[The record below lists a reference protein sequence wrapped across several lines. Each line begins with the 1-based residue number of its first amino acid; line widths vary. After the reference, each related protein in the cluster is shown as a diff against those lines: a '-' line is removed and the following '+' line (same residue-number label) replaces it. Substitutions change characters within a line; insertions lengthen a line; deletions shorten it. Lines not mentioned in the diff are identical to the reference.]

1 MVLIVKNYQTFS
13 IERKLNNLK
22 IKMLKKILFILDS
35 KQKKKLIFFYLFS
48 LLIIFL
54 ELLGLAIVIPLV
66 ETILN
71 SNSVSKY
78 LDYLPVKF
86 FNITSDNLIFF
97 ALIAFNILILLKN
110 LLLFIAQKYQ
120 VRFISMYTQKLQV
133 KLFKN
138 YIYQPISNLMKNNIA
153 TINRNVIDLSNDYTN
168 SLLNP
173 MITIFSDLALFVF
186 ILALLIFA
194 QPLITI
200 AGLTITLIIG
210 FVIFLINKKVLFNNG
225 EKYKLNKSE
234 MIKSLNETF
243 GAILEVKSFKKEKQF
258 TEKFEN
264 FTNIIKDIKIKVS
277 ILGFVPKLLFE
288 ILGIFLISVFFLILS
303 QKIENINEILPI
315 VVLFVFAFTKII
327 PLVNKIL
334 TNAQKIRYSQPL
346 LDEIYGVL
354 IHFIKKNN
362 SYSQSFSFIDKIDM
376 SNVDFEYVK
385 NNLILKNINLT
396 IKKNRFVV
404 IMGASGSGKST
415 LLKLILGL
423 LDPTKGKVL
432 VDNQP
437 VINNPNKWQEKINFV
452 PQDVFILDDSLK
464 NNITLEITEKQIDFD
479 KLESAIDASN
489 LRSFVNSLSAGYN
502 TILGDKGSRISGG
515 QKQRIGIARAMYAN
529 SEVIILDESTSSIDE
544 KSQNEIL
551 TKLKQLKNKTVIF
564 ITHDSKIKKHCDEI
578 YLLKNNTLKK
588 LINENSI

>member
-1 MVLIVKNYQTFS
+1 
-13 IERKLNNLK
+13 
-22 IKMLKKILFILDS
+22 MLKKILFILDS

-48 LLIIFL
+48 LLSIFL

-71 SNSVSKY
+71 PNSVSKY

-86 FNITSDNLIFF
+86 FNITSDNLIYFV
-97 ALIAFNILILLKN
+97 LIAFNILILLKN

-168 SLLNP
+168 TLLNP

-334 TNAQKIRYSQPL
+334 TNAQRIKYSQPL
-346 LDEIYGVL
+346 LNEIYGVL

-362 SYSQSFSFIDKIDM
+362 SYSQSFSFIDKINM

-551 TKLKQLKNKTVIF
+551 TKLNQLKNKTVIF
-564 ITHDSKIKKHCDEI
+564 ITHDSKIKKYCDEI

>member
-48 LLIIFL
+48 FLIIFL

-210 FVIFLINKKVLFNNG
+210 FVIFLTNKKVLFNNG

>member
-1 MVLIVKNYQTFS
+1 MEFIVKNYSTFS

-210 FVIFLINKKVLFNNG
+210 FVIFLTNKKVLFNNG

>member
-210 FVIFLINKKVLFNNG
+210 FVIFLTNKKVLFNNG

>member
-1 MVLIVKNYQTFS
+1 ML
-13 IERKLNNLK
+13 LK

-210 FVIFLINKKVLFNNG
+210 FVIFLTNKKVLFNNG

>member
-1 MVLIVKNYQTFS
+1 
-13 IERKLNNLK
+13 
-22 IKMLKKILFILDS
+22 MLKKILFILDS

-48 LLIIFL
+48 LLCIFL

-71 SNSVSKY
+71 PNSVSKY

-86 FNITSDNLIFF
+86 FNITSDNLIYFV
-97 ALIAFNILILLKN
+97 LIAFNILILLKN

-153 TINRNVIDLSNDYTN
+153 IINRNVIDLSNDYTN
-168 SLLNP
+168 TLLNP

-210 FVIFLINKKVLFNNG
+210 FIIFLINKKVLFNNG

-334 TNAQKIRYSQPL
+334 TNAQRIKYSQPL
-346 LDEIYGVL
+346 LNEIYGVL
-354 IHFIKKNN
+354 INFIKKNN
-362 SYSQSFSFIDKIDM
+362 SYSQSFSFIDKINM

-529 SEVIILDESTSSIDE
+529 SEVIILDESTSSLDE

-551 TKLKQLKNKTVIF
+551 TKLNQLKNKTVIF
-564 ITHDSKIKKHCDEI
+564 ITHDSKIKKYCDEI

>member
-1 MVLIVKNYQTFS
+1 
-13 IERKLNNLK
+13 
-22 IKMLKKILFILDS
+22 MLKKILFILDS

-48 LLIIFL
+48 LLCIFL

-71 SNSVSKY
+71 PNSVSKY

-86 FNITSDNLIFF
+86 FNITSDNLIYFV
-97 ALIAFNILILLKN
+97 LIAFNILIILKN
-110 LLLFIAQKYQ
+110 ILLFIAQKYQ
-120 VRFISMYTQKLQV
+120 VRFISEYNQTLQV
-133 KLFKN
+133 RLFKS
-138 YIYQPISNLMKNNIA
+138 YIYQPVSNLMKNNIA

-210 FVIFLINKKVLFNNG
+210 FIIFLINKKVLFNNG

-334 TNAQKIRYSQPL
+334 TNVQRIKYSQPL
-346 LDEIYGVL
+346 LNEIYGVL
-354 IHFIKKNN
+354 INFIKKNN
-362 SYSQSFSFIDKIDM
+362 SYSQSFSFIDKINM

-529 SEVIILDESTSSIDE
+529 SEVIILDESTSSLDE

-551 TKLKQLKNKTVIF
+551 TKLNQLKNKTVIF
-564 ITHDSKIKKHCDEI
+564 ITHDSKIKKYCDEI

>member
-1 MVLIVKNYQTFS
+1 
-13 IERKLNNLK
+13 
-22 IKMLKKILFILDS
+22 MLKKILFILDS

-48 LLIIFL
+48 LLSIFL
-54 ELLGLAIVIPLV
+54 ELLGIAMVIPLV

-71 SNSVSKY
+71 PNSVSKY
-78 LDYLPVKF
+78 LDYVPVKF

-97 ALIAFNILILLKN
+97 VLIAFNILILLKN

-168 SLLNP
+168 TLLNP

-264 FTNIIKDIKIKVS
+264 FTNIIKDIKIKLS

-334 TNAQKIRYSQPL
+334 TNAQKIKFAQPL
-346 LDEIYGVL
+346 LNEIYGVL

-362 SYSQSFSFIDKIDM
+362 SYSQSFSFKDKIDM

-396 IKKNRFVV
+396 IKKNRFIV
-404 IMGASGSGKST
+404 IMGDSGSGKST

-432 VDNQP
+432 IDNQP
-437 VINNPNKWQEKINFV
+437 VINNLDKWQEKINFV

-544 KSQNEIL
+544 KSQNEIF
-551 TKLKQLKNKTVIF
+551 TKLNQLKNKTVIF
-564 ITHDSKIKKHCDEI
+564 ITHDSKIKKYCDEI
-578 YLLKNNTLKK
+578 YLLKNNTLEK

>member
-1 MVLIVKNYQTFS
+1 
-13 IERKLNNLK
+13 
-22 IKMLKKILFILDS
+22 MLKKILFILDS

-48 LLIIFL
+48 LLSIFL

-71 SNSVSKY
+71 PNSVSKY

-86 FNITSDNLIFF
+86 FNITSDNLIYFV
-97 ALIAFNILILLKN
+97 LIAFNILILLKN

-168 SLLNP
+168 TLLNP

-334 TNAQKIRYSQPL
+334 TNAQRIKYSQPL
-346 LDEIYGVL
+346 LNEIYGVL

-362 SYSQSFSFIDKIDM
+362 SYSQSFSFIDKINM

-396 IKKNRFVV
+396 IKKNRIVV

-551 TKLKQLKNKTVIF
+551 TKLNQLKNKTVIF
-564 ITHDSKIKKHCDEI
+564 ITHDSKIKKYCDEI

>member
-1 MVLIVKNYQTFS
+1 
-13 IERKLNNLK
+13 
-22 IKMLKKILFILDS
+22 MLKKILFILDS

-210 FVIFLINKKVLFNNG
+210 FVIFLTNKKVLFNNG

>member
-1 MVLIVKNYQTFS
+1 
-13 IERKLNNLK
+13 
-22 IKMLKKILFILDS
+22 MLKKILFILDS

-48 LLIIFL
+48 LLSIFL
-54 ELLGLAIVIPLV
+54 ELLGIAMVIPLV

-71 SNSVSKY
+71 PNSVSKY
-78 LDYLPVKF
+78 LDYVPVKF

-97 ALIAFNILILLKN
+97 VLIAFNILILLKN

-120 VRFISMYTQKLQV
+120 VRFVCMYTQKLQV

-153 TINRNVIDLSNDYTN
+153 IINRNVIDLSNDYTN
-168 SLLNP
+168 TLLNP

-200 AGLTITLIIG
+200 VGLTITLIIG
-210 FVIFLINKKVLFNNG
+210 FVIFSINKKVLFNNG

-258 TEKFEN
+258 TERFEN

-334 TNAQKIRYSQPL
+334 TNAQRIKYSQPL
-346 LDEIYGVL
+346 LNEIYGVL

-362 SYSQSFSFIDKIDM
+362 SYSQSFSFKDKIDM

-423 LDPTKGKVL
+423 LDPTQGKVL

-437 VINNPNKWQEKINFV
+437 VINNLNKWQEKINFV

-464 NNITLEITEKQIDFD
+464 NNITLEITEKQIDYD

-544 KSQNEIL
+544 KSQNEIF
-551 TKLKQLKNKTVIF
+551 TKLNQLKNKTVIF
-564 ITHDSKIKKHCDEI
+564 ITHDSKIKKYCDEI

>member
-1 MVLIVKNYQTFS
+1 
-13 IERKLNNLK
+13 
-22 IKMLKKILFILDS
+22 MLKKILFILDS

-48 LLIIFL
+48 LLCIFL

-71 SNSVSKY
+71 PNSVSKY

-86 FNITSDNLIFF
+86 FNITSDNLIYFV
-97 ALIAFNILILLKN
+97 LIAFNILILLKN

-153 TINRNVIDLSNDYTN
+153 IINRNVIDLSNDYTN
-168 SLLNP
+168 TLLNP

-210 FVIFLINKKVLFNNG
+210 FIIFLINKKVLFNNG

-334 TNAQKIRYSQPL
+334 TNVQRIKYSQPL
-346 LDEIYGVL
+346 LNEIYGVL
-354 IHFIKKNN
+354 INFIKKNN
-362 SYSQSFSFIDKIDM
+362 SYSQSFSFIDKINM

-529 SEVIILDESTSSIDE
+529 SEVIILDESTSSLDE

-551 TKLKQLKNKTVIF
+551 TKLNQLKNKTVIF

>member
-1 MVLIVKNYQTFS
+1 
-13 IERKLNNLK
+13 
-22 IKMLKKILFILDS
+22 MLKKILFILDS

-48 LLIIFL
+48 LLCIFL

-71 SNSVSKY
+71 PNSVSKY

-86 FNITSDNLIFF
+86 FNITSDNLIYFV
-97 ALIAFNILILLKN
+97 LIAFNILILLKN

-153 TINRNVIDLSNDYTN
+153 IINRNVIDLSNDYTN
-168 SLLNP
+168 TLLNP

-210 FVIFLINKKVLFNNG
+210 FIIFLINKKVLFNNG

-334 TNAQKIRYSQPL
+334 TNVQRIKYSQPL
-346 LDEIYGVL
+346 LNEIYGVL
-354 IHFIKKNN
+354 INFIKKNN
-362 SYSQSFSFIDKIDM
+362 SYSQSFSFIDKINM

-529 SEVIILDESTSSIDE
+529 SEVIILDESTSSLDE

-551 TKLKQLKNKTVIF
+551 TKLNQLKNKTVIF
-564 ITHDSKIKKHCDEI
+564 ITHDSKIKKYCDEI

>member
-1 MVLIVKNYQTFS
+1 
-13 IERKLNNLK
+13 
-22 IKMLKKILFILDS
+22 MLKKILFILDS

-48 LLIIFL
+48 LLSIFL

-71 SNSVSKY
+71 PNSVSKY

-86 FNITSDNLIFF
+86 FNITSDNLIYFV
-97 ALIAFNILILLKN
+97 LIAFNILILLKN

-168 SLLNP
+168 TLLNP

-225 EKYKLNKSE
+225 KKYKLNKSE

-334 TNAQKIRYSQPL
+334 TNAQRIKYSQPL
-346 LDEIYGVL
+346 LNEIYGVL

-362 SYSQSFSFIDKIDM
+362 SYSQSFSFIDKINM

-551 TKLKQLKNKTVIF
+551 TKLNQLKNKTVIF
-564 ITHDSKIKKHCDEI
+564 ITHDSKIKKYCDEI

>member
-210 FVIFLINKKVLFNNG
+210 FVIFLTNKKVLFNNG

-334 TNAQKIRYSQPL
+334 TNAQRIRYSQPL

>member
-210 FVIFLINKKVLFNNG
+210 FVIFLTNKKVLFNNG

-334 TNAQKIRYSQPL
+334 INAQKIRYSQPL

>member
-1 MVLIVKNYQTFS
+1 M
-13 IERKLNNLK
+13 
-22 IKMLKKILFILDS
+22 
-35 KQKKKLIFFYLFS
+35 
-48 LLIIFL
+48 
-54 ELLGLAIVIPLV
+54 GLAIVIPLV

-210 FVIFLINKKVLFNNG
+210 FVIFLTNKKVLFNNG

>member
-1 MVLIVKNYQTFS
+1 
-13 IERKLNNLK
+13 
-22 IKMLKKILFILDS
+22 MLKKILFILDS

-48 LLIIFL
+48 LLSIFL
-54 ELLGLAIVIPLV
+54 ELLGIAMVIPLV

-71 SNSVSKY
+71 PNSVSKY
-78 LDYLPVKF
+78 LDYVPVKF

-97 ALIAFNILILLKN
+97 VLIAFNILILLKN

-120 VRFISMYTQKLQV
+120 VRFVCMYTQKLQV

-153 TINRNVIDLSNDYTN
+153 IINRNVIDLSNDYTN
-168 SLLNP
+168 TLLNP

-200 AGLTITLIIG
+200 VGLTITLIIG
-210 FVIFLINKKVLFNNG
+210 FVIFSINKKVLFNNG

-258 TEKFEN
+258 TERFEN

-334 TNAQKIRYSQPL
+334 TNAQRIKYSQPL
-346 LDEIYGVL
+346 LNEIYGVL

-362 SYSQSFSFIDKIDM
+362 SYSQSFSFKDKIDM

-423 LDPTKGKVL
+423 LDPTQGKVL

-437 VINNPNKWQEKINFV
+437 VINNLNKWQEKINFV

-464 NNITLEITEKQIDFD
+464 NNITLEITEKQIDYD

-529 SEVIILDESTSSIDE
+529 SEVIILDESTSSIDQE
-544 KSQNEIL
+544 SENEIF
-551 TKLKQLKNKTVIF
+551 TKLSQLKNKTVIF
-564 ITHDSKIKKHCDEI
+564 ITHKNTIKKYCDEL
-578 YLLKNNTLKK
+578 YLLENNTLKK